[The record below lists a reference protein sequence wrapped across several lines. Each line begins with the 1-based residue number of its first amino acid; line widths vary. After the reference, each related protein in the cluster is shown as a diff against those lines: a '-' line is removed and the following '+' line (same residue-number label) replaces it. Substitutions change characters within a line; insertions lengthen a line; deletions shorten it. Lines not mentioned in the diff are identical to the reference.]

1 MSQGRWRGINTP
13 SLSSAR
19 WEEKSHTSGSTAG
32 IAGTT
37 AAVFTRASKR
47 STGPLLSTTN
57 PTSPVP
63 GGTARG
69 TAEGTGTV
77 GRTARTAVPGAV
89 PAAVPFS
96 SAPLEMAVPLG
107 TAGSTVGG
115 TGTAGRTPRTAVPAA
130 VLPFAA
136 RPRELAVVPP
146 IPAVLPLPGSFHS
159 FGSFSSHRDNG
170 DKYKTCLNSYK
181 LVRCNLCIIIN
192 IKT

>member
-1 MSQGRWRGINTP
+1 MLFRSQRSNADSQRS
-13 SLSSAR
+13 SLF
-19 WEEKSHTSGSTAG
+19 
-32 IAGTT
+32 
-37 AAVFTRASKR
+37 FTI
-47 STGPLLSTTN
+47 
-57 PTSPVP
+57 PTRPVP
-63 GGTARG
+63 VGTAGGTA
-69 TAEGTGTV
+69 AGTGTV

-107 TAGSTVGG
+107 TAGSTAVG

-159 FGSFSSHRDNG
+159 FGSFSSRRDNG

-181 LVRCNLCIIIN
+181 LVRSNLCIIIN

>member
-1 MSQGRWRGINTP
+1 VSQGRWRGINTP

-19 WEEKSHTSGSTAG
+19 WEEKSHASGSTAG

-47 STGPLLSTTN
+47 STGPLLSTMN

-63 GGTARG
+63 GGTAGG
-69 TAEGTGTV
+69 TAAGTGTV
-77 GRTARTAVPGAV
+77 GRTARTTVPGAV
-89 PAAVPFS
+89 PAAVPLFLC
-96 SAPLEMAVPLG
+96 APGDGGTTWYRWQYRCRYRNRGQNAENGGTRGG
-107 TAGSTVGG
+107 TALRSSPQG
-115 TGTAGRTPRTAVPAA
+115 TCG
-130 VLPFAA
+130 
-136 RPRELAVVPP
+136 

-159 FGSFSSHRDNG
+159 FGSFSSRRDNG